1 MRSGLPEQLLKEAD
15 AGRCVLFIGA
25 GASQES
31 NAPGSTELARR
42 LATQFLDGEHGN
54 DNLERVA
61 SLVENKPGVGR
72 TKLIEFI
79 VRELSGLAPSGG
91 HALMKDITWPAVV
104 TTNYDTLIEDSYKSS
119 PELPQPVIVIRSAD
133 LVKTNHP
140 RTWGSGHPL
149 IKLRG
154 SISDPFAEGAGL
166 VISEDDLFE
175 AAGRRKGLLS
185 VLEWL
190 QFSRTLVF
198 VGYSFGD
205 YDLNKL
211 WYDIRAELGKLS
223 NWAFATWPGCSEE
236 EVCLWRGRHV
246 ELLDCTFSELMR
258 GLSRYV
264 SREKQAIQR
273 NSSPEERTASTEAL
287 VSILKNADHYVY
299 DSSVRVAQLARRVG
313 SSLGMSVDEAAD
325 LYDAALLKDIGKL
338 SIPDSIKNKPGPLT
352 DLEWQVL
359 ITHPTL
365 SAKILEGIPSLSH
378 LADVVLHHHEKVD
391 GSGYPDRL
399 SGEEIPLLARIIC
412 ACDVL
417 VALLTDRTYRQAF
430 SQERALEILEQ
441 TSGVHLDKDVVR
453 ILTRFVREDGSAIFG
468 LGGNS
473 RIQGT

>member
-1 MRSGLPEQLLKEAD
+1 M
-15 AGRCVLFIGA
+15 
-25 GASQES
+25 
-31 NAPGSTELARR
+31 
-42 LATQFLDGEHGN
+42 QFLAGEHSN

-72 TKLIEFI
+72 AELIDFI
-79 VRELSGLAPSGG
+79 VRELSGLEPGCG

-119 PELPQPVIVIRSAD
+119 PELPQPVRVLRSAD
-133 LVKTNHP
+133 LVKTNRP
-140 RTWGSGHPL
+140 RTWGSGPPL

-166 VISEDDLFE
+166 VISQDDLFK
-175 AAGRRKGLLS
+175 ATGRRKGLLS
-185 VLEWL
+185 MLEWL
-190 QFSRTLVF
+190 KYTRTFVF

-236 EVCLWRGRHV
+236 DICLWRGRYV

-264 SREKQAIQR
+264 SRETQAIRR

-287 VSILKNADHYVY
+287 LSTLKNADHCVY
-299 DSSVRVAQLARRVG
+299 EFSVRVAQLARHVG
-313 SSLGMSVDEAAD
+313 TSLGMSVDEAAD

-338 SIPDSIKNKPGPLT
+338 SIPDSIKNKLSPL
-352 DLEWQVL
+352 DELEWQVL
-359 ITHPTL
+359 KTHPAL

-378 LADVVLHHHEKVD
+378 LADAVLHHHEKVD
-391 GSGYPDRL
+391 GSGYPDGL
-399 SGEEIPLLARIIC
+399 SGEEIPLLARIIS

-417 VALLTDRTYRQAF
+417 VALLTDQPYRQAF
-430 SQERALEILEQ
+430 SQEQALEVLER
-441 TSGVHLDKDVVR
+441 TNGADLDKDVVR
-453 ILTRFVREDGSAIFG
+453 ILARLVREDTGAIFG
-468 LGGNS
+468 LAGNS
-473 RIQGT
+473 RIRGTQTLFRPRDQAS